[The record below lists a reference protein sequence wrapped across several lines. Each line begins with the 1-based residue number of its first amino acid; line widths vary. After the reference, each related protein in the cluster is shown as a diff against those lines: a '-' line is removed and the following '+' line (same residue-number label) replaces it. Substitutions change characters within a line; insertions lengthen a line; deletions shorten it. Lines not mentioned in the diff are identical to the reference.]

1 MREIQVAINDDGASQ
16 WEMWQ
21 APLDEEAY
29 LRVAVDRFASADLLC
44 MGVGNTKYWIQSEV
58 VEDLDDGQDV
68 FETVQEWMAHT
79 TLRNLRRSGEDPL
92 AMVCRRCHEL
102 EMDCYASLRMN
113 DAHFLFQDPPAKVRS
128 PFDEFHPNQLW
139 NHRRGPERSPLTPKF
154 WRDHPAF
161 RIGEAW
167 EGAPYSAQ
175 LFDYAHP
182 EVRERQLRIV
192 RELVGGFDID
202 GIELDFMRSPYFF
215 KPGDTAAGM
224 RRMSELVQE
233 TRSIL
238 DHAGSEK
245 GRRLGLCARCPTS
258 LKGCDRVGLDVRT
271 WIEKEWI
278 DLLVPSF
285 SRFNRFEFDL
295 RPIEGMARGYP
306 CRVLLAVDTGL
317 RVPSW
322 EETRAWKRRDA
333 VSRDD
338 AFAELREKRDGKLGV
353 PEGIPAETWRA
364 LAANAYAEGVD
375 GIYVFNLWDQ
385 VARHGRH
392 ADAGILEDVRC
403 PEQLEAKDKLYALDF
418 ESSVADHTAAHLEER
433 GSLPVVLREGE
444 EQRLTLKIAD
454 DLSNIDPDRVAE
466 VRLHLLFVHLTPL
479 DRIRFE
485 MNGQDMDPFRHA
497 PTLAPGA
504 PAGPNAGYTDVVYGL
519 KNCLPRKGKNEFLL
533 KLETKNRM
541 VRPDVYVRRFELLV
555 RYTAG

>member
-113 DAHFLFQDPPAKVRS
+113 DAHFLFEDPPAEVRS

-154 WRDHPAF
+154 WRDHPEY

-167 EGAPYSAQ
+167 EGAPYSAH
-175 LFDYAHP
+175 LLDYAHN
-182 EVRERQLRIV
+182 EVRDRQMRIV
-192 RELVGGFDID
+192 QDLVDGFDID
-202 GIELDFMRSPYFF
+202 GIELDFIRSPYFF
-215 KPGDTAAGM
+215 RPDSVAQGAEAM
-224 RRMSELVQE
+224 NELVRGVRE
-233 TRSIL
+233 IL
-238 DHAGSEK
+238 DHGE
-245 GRRLGLCARCPTS
+245 RHLGLCTRCPTS
-258 LKGCDRVGLDVRT
+258 LDGCDRIGLDVRS
-271 WIEKEWI
+271 WIEAGWV
-278 DLLVPSF
+278 DLLVPSN
-285 SRFNRFEFDL
+285 SRFNRFEIDL
-295 RPIEGMARGYP
+295 QPIAQRTRDTP
-306 CRVLLAVDTGL
+306 CRVLLALDTGL

-322 EETRAWKRRDA
+322 EETRAWKRYEAGLSGDE
-333 VSRDD
+333 
-338 AFAELREKRDGKLGV
+338 FEELRERRDGKLGV
-353 PEGIPAETWRA
+353 PEGIPLETWRA
-364 LAANAYAEGVD
+364 LAANAYADGVD
-375 GIYVFNLWDQ
+375 GIYLFNLWDQ

-418 ESSVADHTAAHLEER
+418 ESPVADHTAAHLDER

-444 EQRLTLKIAD
+444 EHRLTLKIAD
-454 DLSNIDPDRVAE
+454 DLSNVDPDRIAE

-479 DRIRFE
+479 DRIRLE

-497 PTLAPGA
+497 PTLSPGA